1 MGSHHSPAAAAA
13 GLPTQPKTY
22 LSSRPT
28 MGLKLR
34 MGLALSGLALSSM
47 FGVNMLSGIKDYV
60 DTTGNIMVDI
70 ADGIGMVSKGIEALE
85 YYIDPSAEA
94 QVEETAKKPE
104 EPGAA
109 TDGSAPTVIAG
120 QPVAPVSPDQ
130 PAVFCQKGK
139 CYPYDPSKVK
149 GVNLEAKPGMIIQAA
164 PTTSPKKAS
173 PTAPPQR
180 GPSTP
185 QKGHKGQ
192 ISPAQKGRSRD
203 DDDDERGKSK
213 SSSSPKADRS
223 SVAGSVPSTPI
234 PATPEP
240 KVENSTAQTVSNST
254 SSSNNSTSITG
265 TKKVLSATRN
275 LLERLSKLLVKFV
288 HRIFPWNRRARRRVM
303 GDGDDDEL

>member
-1 MGSHHSPAAAAA
+1 
-13 GLPTQPKTY
+13 
-22 LSSRPT
+22 

-94 QVEETAKKPE
+94 QVEEAGKKPE

-109 TDGSAPTVIAG
+109 TDGSASTVIPGQPPG

-164 PTTSPKKAS
+164 PTPKKAN
-173 PTAPPQR
+173 PTTPPQQR
-180 GPSTP
+180 GSSPP
-185 QKGHKGQ
+185 QKNHKGQ
-192 ISPAQKGRSRD
+192 GSPGGQKGRSRD

-213 SSSSPKADRS
+213 SSYPLK
-223 SVAGSVPSTPI
+223 AGSTTPTI

-240 KVENSTAQTVSNST
+240 KVENSTAQVVSNST
-254 SSSNNSTSITG
+254 NNSTSITG

-275 LLERLSKLLVKFV
+275 LLERVSKLLVKFV

-303 GDGDDDEL
+303 GDGDEEEL

>member
-1 MGSHHSPAAAAA
+1 MGVVSAA
-13 GLPTQPKTY
+13 GQQSPFSSSSKAHLLKPKPI
-22 LSSRPT
+22 SPPT

-94 QVEETAKKPE
+94 QVEEAAKKPE
-104 EPGAA
+104 EPA
-109 TDGSAPTVIAG
+109 TDGSAPVLPGQPPG

-164 PTTSPKKAS
+164 PTTTSPKKAN

-180 GPSTP
+180 GPSPP
-185 QKGHKGQ
+185 QK
-192 ISPAQKGRSRD
+192 
-203 DDDDERGKSK
+203 
-213 SSSSPKADRS
+213 
-223 SVAGSVPSTPI
+223 
-234 PATPEP
+234 
-240 KVENSTAQTVSNST
+240 
-254 SSSNNSTSITG
+254 
-265 TKKVLSATRN
+265 ATRVRYH
-275 LLERLSKLLVKFV
+275 LG
-288 HRIFPWNRRARRRVM
+288 RRVEAETM
-303 GDGDDDEL
+303 MVTSEENHLLLQK

>member
-1 MGSHHSPAAAAA
+1 MGVVSAA
-13 GLPTQPKTY
+13 GQQSPFSSSSKAHLLKPKPI
-22 LSSRPT
+22 SPPT

-94 QVEETAKKPE
+94 PVEEAAKKPE
-104 EPGAA
+104 EPGSA
-109 TDGSAPTVIAG
+109 TDGSTPTVIPG
-120 QPVAPVSPDQ
+120 QPPEQPVAPVSPDQ

-164 PTTSPKKAS
+164 PTTIPPKKAN
-173 PTAPPQR
+173 PTVPPQR
-180 GPSTP
+180 GPSHP

-192 ISPAQKGRSRD
+192 ISPGQKGRSQ
-203 DDDDERGKSK
+203 DDDDEERGKSRSP
-213 SSSSPKADRS
+213 SSS
-223 SVAGSVPSTPI
+223 
-234 PATPEP
+234 
-240 KVENSTAQTVSNST
+240 
-254 SSSNNSTSITG
+254 
-265 TKKVLSATRN
+265 
-275 LLERLSKLLVKFV
+275 
-288 HRIFPWNRRARRRVM
+288 
-303 GDGDDDEL
+303 